1 MTVQK
6 NSDQDQNQDQSLRP
20 EPANLVRRYGQIGIA
35 ALAAVLQYSTKK
47 PSHTEKSTRVDER
60 FFERTA

>member
-6 NSDQDQNQDQSLRP
+6 NSDQDQSLRP
-20 EPANLVRRYGQIGIA
+20 EPTNLVRRYGQIGIA

-47 PSHTEKSTRVDER
+47 PSHTEKPTRVDER
-60 FFERTA
+60 FVERAA